1 MATTVTI
8 PNVQLTLDQLVT
20 VVRHLEPDARAR
32 VAQALLA
39 DDMDAR
45 LAVLIKRLSSKPPV
59 AEVTDDDINEE
70 VRSVR
75 RKRGVS

>member
-8 PNVQLTLDQLVT
+8 PNVQLTIDQLVT
-20 VVRHLEPDARAR
+20 VVRHLEPESRAR

-45 LAVLIKRLSSKPPV
+45 LAMLIKRLASKPSV
-59 AEVTDDDINEE
+59 ADVTDEDINEE
-70 VRSVR
+70 VRYVR
-75 RKRGVS
+75 GQRRVS

>member
-1 MATTVTI
+1 MATIVTI
-8 PNVQLTLDQLVT
+8 PNVQLTIDQLVT

-45 LAVLIKRLSSKPPV
+45 LAMLINRLASKPPV
-59 AEVTDDDINEE
+59 TDVTDKDINE
-70 VRSVR
+70 VIRSVR
-75 RKRGVS
+75 QQRSIS